1 MSVYILILTCPPIQS
16 LHKQLQAMQVPFLDD
31 EDFEDALEEC
41 DVVLDAIFG
50 FSFKGPPRP
59 PFAKAIDIL
68 SSESRFEFLMR
79 STRPPI
85 VSVDIPSG
93 WSVDDGDPEGTWS
106 IKAPPAGQPEPHRKT
121 FTPEVVISLTAP
133 KKGMKNFHGLHFL
146 GGRFVPPSIIDKYG
160 LLGLDSY
167 EWSDQIVNI
176 TGWTDVDDL
185 ERGSVGSD
193 N

>member
-1 MSVYILILTCPPIQS
+1 
-16 LHKQLQAMQVPFLDD
+16 MQVPFLDD
-31 EDFEDALEEC
+31 DEFEDALEDC

-50 FSFKGPPRP
+50 FSFKGPPRA
-59 PFAKAIDIL
+59 PFARALEIL
-68 SSESRFEFLMR
+68 SSESRFEFIMR
-79 STRPPI
+79 SSRPPI

-93 WSVDDGDPEGTWS
+93 WSVDDGDLEGSSASKTILDQPDPE
-106 IKAPPAGQPEPHRKT
+106 RKT

-133 KKGMKNFHGLHFL
+133 KKGLKNFHGLHFL
-146 GGRFVPPSIIDKYG
+146 GGRFVPPAIIDKYG

-185 ERGSVGSD
+185 EEGSAGSQT
-193 N
+193 